1 METETKAYRILVAED
16 DFFVAE
22 EICATAAQAGFE
34 VVGRASHGDEA
45 VSLAASLMP
54 DAVLMDIRMPRR
66 NGIEAAQLIRRSCP
80 APVVM
85 LSAYE
90 DDALIEEASAA
101 GASAY
106 LTKPAKSA
114 EMYRTIR
121 LAIARFQ
128 ETQAA
133 NLQLEAAAAKARA
146 AGHGEGEPPIL
157 AMCCY
162 CKGFRAADGQW
173 QDAATYVTKMGI
185 ARISHSIC
193 PECLPKWYPE
203 GEEDGL

>member
-1 METETKAYRILVAED
+1 MEATSPPYRILVAED

-22 EICATAAQAGFE
+22 EICATVVKAGFE
-34 VVGRASHGDEA
+34 VAGRASHGDEA
-45 VSLAASLMP
+45 VSLAAALMP

-66 NGIEAAQLIRRSCP
+66 NGIEAAGLIRTNCP

-90 DDALIEEASAA
+90 DEALLDEASAA

-106 LTKPAKSA
+106 LTKPAQPA
-114 EMYRTIR
+114 ELYRAVR

-128 ETQAA
+128 EVRAA
-133 NLQLEAAAAKARA
+133 NLQVEAAVAQSRA
-146 AGHGEGEPPIL
+146 LGQGEGEAPIL

-162 CKGFRAADGQW
+162 CKSFRASDGEW
-173 QDAATYVTKMGI
+173 CDAASYLTKLGI

-193 PECLPKWYPE
+193 PVCLPKWYPE
-203 GEEDGL
+203 VEEKE